1 MAYEEDVDLSQYIH
15 TPQRSSSGYVK
26 LATELT
32 EGRGVKFGFNIDDNI
47 IPARAGKVFD
57 IIARPGHGKT
67 SLMLAMAKNEA
78 YEVMRRGEE
87 EDTYVGY
94 VTWETPV
101 EELDAFLQNMPG
113 YSVTDLA
120 WGRVPVDEIK
130 RNSIKRVNLPIWLF
144 GMSLYGS
151 SFRSPP
157 FTIERLYDAI
167 EHIYDKY
174 GKKPSA
180 LFLDYIQRIP
190 VPNERER
197 YMQVTA
203 ATHMVRKLSVE
214 AKTPIFLGVQANQRI
229 DDRSSPIPSMRDAEW
244 SAAITQDADT
254 VVGLWRPIR
263 THDQTEHAH
272 IKVGDEYYDN
282 TERLMVIK
290 LLKQR
295 WERGTGIFA
304 ADMDMATLGIST
316 ATPSVRGQGISSNMF

>member
-1 MAYEEDVDLSQYIH
+1 MSYEDELMNYIH
-15 TPQRSSSGYVK
+15 PPQRASNGYVK

-32 EGRGVKFGFNIDDNI
+32 EGRGVKFGFNIDDAI
-47 IPARAGKVFD
+47 IPARPGKVFD
-57 IIARPGHGKT
+57 VIARPGHGKT
-67 SLMLAMAKNEA
+67 SLMLAMATNEA
-78 YEVMRRGEE
+78 KEIARRGESDE
-87 EDTYVGY
+87 TYVGY

-101 EELDAFLQNMPG
+101 EELDAFLQDMPG
-113 YSVTDLA
+113 YTVTDLA
-120 WGRVPVDEIK
+120 WGRVPVSEIRK
-130 RNSIKRVNLPIWLF
+130 NSIKRVNLPIWLF

-151 SFRSPP
+151 SFRSKP
-157 FTIERLYDAI
+157 FTIETLYDSI
-167 EHIYDKY
+167 EHIYKKY

-229 DDRSSPIPSMRDAEW
+229 DDRGSPIPTMRDAEW

-263 THDQTEHAH
+263 THDITEHEY
-272 IKVGDEYYDN
+272 IKVGDSYYRN
-282 TERLMVIK
+282 SVELMVIK

-295 WERGTGIFA
+295 WESGTGVFA
-304 ADMDMATLGIST
+304 ANMDMSTLGISD
-316 ATPSVRGQGISSNMF
+316 ATSIIRSGGMSGNMF